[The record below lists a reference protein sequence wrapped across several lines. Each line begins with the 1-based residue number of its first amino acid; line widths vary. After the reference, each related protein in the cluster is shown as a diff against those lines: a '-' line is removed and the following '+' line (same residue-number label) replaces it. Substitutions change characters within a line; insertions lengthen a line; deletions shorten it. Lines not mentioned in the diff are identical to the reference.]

1 MSSPLKSIPAAW
13 RKYLILPKL
22 LSLSRSAPKDRAIAW
37 DRYWAG
43 IASTGAQSD
52 VLWDS
57 GSDHELLGYRGI
69 LDRHFDSSL
78 PVVDVGCGHGG
89 FSRALAA
96 FSPRVIGVDVSGHAV
111 ARARHES
118 AGITNV
124 SFLARDMT
132 RPGGC
137 AGLVES
143 MDSNVFIRGVLHVLN
158 VADQAALLENLR
170 RLVGVRGRVFL
181 AETNFSGNPVE
192 YVSHLGAS
200 RRSIPAPLEM
210 AIRKLPMPGRFG
222 PEELARVMPP
232 DRWTLVED
240 GPATIE
246 TNPLMDADGDSTVPG
261 YFAVLKGKAPGQ

>member
-1 MSSPLKSIPAAW
+1 MPAAW

-22 LSLSRSAPKDRAIAW
+22 ISLSRSAPKNRTVAW

-43 IASTGAQSD
+43 IASTGAQSE

-57 GSDHELLGYRGI
+57 GTDHELLGYRDI
-69 LDRHFDSSL
+69 LVRHFDPGL

-96 FSPRVIGVDVSGHAV
+96 FSPQVTGVDVSDHAV
-111 ARARHES
+111 ARAQDES
-118 AGITNV
+118 AGINNI
-124 SFLARDMT
+124 SFVARDMT
-132 RPGGC
+132 RPGAS
-137 AGLVES
+137 AGLAEGT
-143 MDSNVFIRGVLHVLN
+143 DANVFIRGVLHVLDA
-158 VADQAALLENLR
+158 ADQAAMMENIL

-181 AETNFSGNPVE
+181 AETNFNGNPVE

-200 RRSIPAPLEM
+200 RRRIPAPLEL

-222 PEELARVMPP
+222 PKELARVMPP

-240 GPATIE
+240 GPTTIE
-246 TNPLMDADGDSTVPG
+246 TNPLMDAYGDSRIPG
-261 YFAVLKGKAPGQ
+261 YFAVLRGKVPGP